1 MPKPP
6 RKPIEGNP
14 PPMTKA
20 ALKAEKPLKV
30 NMTADELLKLALNTP
45 IKKKGKN

>member
-1 MPKPP
+1 MQKQP
-6 RKPIEGNP
+6 RKPIDGNP

-30 NMTADELLKLALNTP
+30 NMTADEVLKLALNTP
-45 IKKKGKN
+45 IKRKKK

>member
-1 MPKPP
+1 MK
-6 RKPIEGNP
+6 KPIKGTP

-30 NMTADELLKLALNTP
+30 NMSPDNLLKLALNTP
-45 IKKKGKN
+45 IKKKGK

>member
-1 MPKPP
+1 MSKKPQ
-6 RKPIEGNP
+6 KPINGKAP
-14 PPMTKA
+14 AMTKK

-45 IKKKGKN
+45 IKKHKK